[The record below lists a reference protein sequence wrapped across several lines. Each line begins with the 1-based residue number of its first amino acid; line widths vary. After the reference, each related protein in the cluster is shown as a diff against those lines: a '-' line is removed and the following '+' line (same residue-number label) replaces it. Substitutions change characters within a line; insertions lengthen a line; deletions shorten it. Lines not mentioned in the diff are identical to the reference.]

1 MVKLKKIG
9 GSLYERWSV
18 WFNPIIHE
26 KSYQS
31 IQKYVKINLTRI
43 SELFLIGTAWLSS
56 VRVVKCNI
64 QLLNER
70 NLYDKFHIKFL
81 LKIHSNV
88 LNGMLYYLFKN
99 EASSHFYTFK
109 LLQILNN
116 LCFFLKNRKLV
127 SFFQII
133 LKFKTFG
140 TKKIKTKFYKIKKL
154 KLFSKEI
161 FLRIVYSKNRAFV
174 SLFYF

>member
-1 MVKLKKIG
+1 MPRLGSKAAMVKLKKIG

-43 SELFLIGTAWLSS
+43 FELFLIGTAWLSS

-81 LKIHSNV
+81 LKIQHSL

-99 EASSHFYTFK
+99 EASSHFFTFK
-109 LLQILNN
+109 LLYIRDN
-116 LCFFLKNRKLV
+116 LLFLHENLLLV
-127 SFFQII
+127 FFFQIL
-133 LKFKTFG
+133 LKYSNFN
-140 TKKIKTKFYKIKKL
+140 TKKINNQTFRLLYKF
-154 KLFSKEI
+154 
-161 FLRIVYSKNRAFV
+161 
-174 SLFYF
+174 